1 MIFLVLPDISE
12 EDALMDELRAGSPDA
27 MLRVYQLYFRP
38 IYEYIRLRVED
49 APIAEDIASEV
60 FLRLIDAVR
69 KHQAP
74 RQSLRGWL
82 FKVARTLIAAQY
94 HEAKKLPTT
103 TLEEWM
109 PSPVDDDPEINLIRT
124 ISLERA
130 RHAIR
135 NLSADQQE
143 VLILRFGQ
151 RLSLQETCD
160 IMGRSMS
167 AVKSLQLRAIES
179 LRKHLRE
186 MGELG
191 DIRLEG
197 RHV

>member
-1 MIFLVLPDISE
+1 MIFLVLPDLTE
-12 EDALMDELRAGSPDA
+12 EDALMDEVRAGSPDA
-27 MLRVYQLYFRP
+27 IMHIYQLYFRP
-38 IYEYIRLRVED
+38 IYEYIRLRVGD
-49 APIAEDIASEV
+49 AEVAEDIASEV
-60 FLRLIDAVR
+60 FLRFMDAVR
-69 KHQAP
+69 KRQAP
-74 RQSLRGWL
+74 RHSLRGWL

-124 ISLERA
+124 ISLDRA
-130 RHAIR
+130 RQAIR
-135 NLSADQQE
+135 ALSVDQQE

-191 DIRLEG
+191 DFRWEG

>member
-12 EDALMDELRAGSPDA
+12 EDALMDEMRAGSPDA
-27 MLRVYQLYFRP
+27 MLKVYQLYFRP

-82 FKVARTLIAAQY
+82 FKVARTLIAAHY
-94 HEAKKLPTT
+94 HEAKKLPIT